1 MSRSKADPEEN
12 RGRTKKKKKLFHPAL
27 KAITARREE

>member
-12 RGRTKKKKKLFHPAL
+12 RGRTKKKKLFHPAL